1 MALGELTVGYRGKA
15 TGQRVLD
22 LEDKIKASR
31 TTKGNL
37 LIIVTCGIIFFGLSY
52 SNSNTTVSAVQVDRY
67 WSVLQSY
74 HQDSSTPSAHG
85 FIGVKFREDFKQLV
99 YNINVNNID
108 NITGIYLYSHGGN
121 TNNPTM
127 ILDLLEEAK
136 EVKVKDKFKEASII
150 LASKHEVEGTVAVG
164 GVTSDDLQ
172 GELKG
177 KSLED
182 LHKMLIK
189 GGIYVV
195 VDTKEYPR
203 GEIGG
208 GEFVPIDRFFPDTSD
223 FHWN

>member
-1 MALGELTVGYRGKA
+1 MNF
-15 TGQRVLD
+15 
-22 LEDKIKASR
+22 I
-31 TTKGNL
+31 
-37 LIIVTCGIIFFGLSY
+37 LIFISVISIWCMMFGMLY
-52 SNSNTTVSAVQVDRY
+52 SNTQVNAAAVDRY
-67 WSVLQSY
+67 WSVLEANKQ
-74 HQDSSTPSAHG
+74 TPSASDPHG
-85 FIGVKFREDFKQLV
+85 FVGVKFREDFKQLV

-108 NITGIYLYSHGGN
+108 NITGIYLYSHGDN
-121 TNNPTM
+121 TNNPTI

-189 GGIYVV
+189 GGTYVV

-223 FHWN
+223 FQWN